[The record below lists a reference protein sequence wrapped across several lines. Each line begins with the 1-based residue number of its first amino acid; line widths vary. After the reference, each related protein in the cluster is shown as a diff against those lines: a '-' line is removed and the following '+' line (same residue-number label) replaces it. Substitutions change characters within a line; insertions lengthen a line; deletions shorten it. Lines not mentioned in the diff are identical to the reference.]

1 MPSRVWL
8 GGHWAH
14 FTQCRQRGA
23 AGCQQT
29 IRYWLHHQ
37 GPTHSASRV
46 ISKHKWME
54 KMMTKES
61 LLFGTAGGDLVYSSH
76 LSLLSDLAAGLDC
89 ARREIS
95 SSFQEPSSLVLSPKA
110 VMETTPTRAFQK
122 GRCTRRRLTQRY
134 RQRLAGLS
142 WNVYVTER
150 NHFPRF
156 PGNFPPGKKKE
167 KPISIDQLGC
177 DSRLVDTFWK

>member
-76 LSLLSDLAAGLDC
+76 LSLLSDLAADWIVL
-89 ARREIS
+89 AVKSLAHSKNPAALYFLQRQLWKLHRREL
-95 SSFQEPSSLVLSPKA
+95 F
-110 VMETTPTRAFQK
+110 
-122 GRCTRRRLTQRY
+122 
-134 RQRLAGLS
+134 
-142 WNVYVTER
+142 
-150 NHFPRF
+150 
-156 PGNFPPGKKKE
+156 KKE
-167 KPISIDQLGC
+167 GARGGGD
-177 DSRLVDTFWK
+177 

>member
-1 MPSRVWL
+1 MVGGALGSLHPVSTTGRSRMPADYKV
-8 GGHWAH
+8 
-14 FTQCRQRGA
+14 
-23 AGCQQT
+23 
-29 IRYWLHHQ
+29 
-37 GPTHSASRV
+37 
-46 ISKHKWME
+46 
-54 KMMTKES
+54 
-61 LLFGTAGGDLVYSSH
+61 
-76 LSLLSDLAAGLDC
+76 LAASSRAHPLCESRHIQTQVDGKDDDEGEFAVWNCWRRFSILLASLPSLRSCSGLDC

-122 GRCTRRRLTQRY
+122 GRCTRRRRLTQRY

>member
-1 MPSRVWL
+1 MPSRVWF
-8 GGHWAH
+8 GGHWAQ

-142 WNVYVTER
+142 
-150 NHFPRF
+150 
-156 PGNFPPGKKKE
+156 
-167 KPISIDQLGC
+167 
-177 DSRLVDTFWK
+177 